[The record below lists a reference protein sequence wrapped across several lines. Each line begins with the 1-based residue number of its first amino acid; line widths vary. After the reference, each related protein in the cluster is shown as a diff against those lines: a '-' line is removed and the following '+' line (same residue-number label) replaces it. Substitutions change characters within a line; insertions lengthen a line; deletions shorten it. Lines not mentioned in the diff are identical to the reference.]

1 MTQMFR
7 KTRAALTAALLLLNV
22 SFSVLAQDAPQS
34 QPSQA
39 SQQAQ
44 QPQQPQYR
52 VRVTSELVLV
62 NVVVR
67 DKKGILVTD
76 LKKDDFTILEDGK
89 RQAISTFDFEN
100 VDELKT
106 AGGAE
111 ATVSGAAPDSGLLRS
126 NEQPAALN
134 ARDRRLML
142 LFFDFSGMQPE
153 DIERSVGAA
162 TKFVQ
167 TRMQPADM
175 IAVVSLSTNMRIDLD
190 FSDDKTKVLSVLNS
204 YTSGQGQGFDN
215 GLTGSS
221 EGAAETGG
229 AFTAD
234 DTDYNTFN
242 ADRKLLALQAIM
254 QTLGKISQKKAV
266 IYFSNGISQN
276 GVDNQS
282 ALLASTA
289 SP

>member
-1 MTQMFR
+1 MMTQMFR
-7 KTRAALTAALLLLNV
+7 QTRAVLTAAILLLNV
-22 SFSVLAQDAPQS
+22 SFSFLAQDAPQS

-39 SQQAQ
+39 SQQTQ

-67 DKKGILVTD
+67 DKKGNLITD
-76 LKKDDFTILEDGK
+76 LKKDDFTLLEDGK

-106 AGGAE
+106 AGAAE
-111 ATVSGAAPDSGLLRS
+111 ATVSGAAPAGALLRS
-126 NEQPAALN
+126 NEQPASLN

-162 TKFVQ
+162 KKFVQ

-190 FSDDKTKVLSVLNS
+190 FSDDKTKVLSVMSS
-204 YTSGQGQGFDN
+204 YTSGVGDGFD
-215 GLTGSS
+215 
-221 EGAAETGG
+221 
-229 AFTAD
+229 
-234 DTDYNTFN
+234 
-242 ADRKLLALQAIM
+242 K
-254 QTLGKISQKKAV
+254 
-266 IYFSNGISQN
+266 
-276 GVDNQS
+276 
-282 ALLASTA
+282 
-289 SP
+289 

>member
-1 MTQMFR
+1 MMTQRFR
-7 KTRAALTAALLLLNV
+7 QTRAVLTAAILLLNV

-67 DKKGILVTD
+67 DKKGGLVTD
-76 LKKDDFTILEDGK
+76 LKKDDFTLLEDGK

-106 AGGAE
+106 AGAAE
-111 ATVSGAAPDSGLLRS
+111 ATVSGAAPDSGSLLHS
-126 NEQPAALN
+126 NEQPASLN

-162 TKFVQ
+162 KKFVQ

-190 FSDDKTKVLSVLNS
+190 FSDDKTKVLGVLNS
-204 YTSGQGQGFDN
+204 YTSGQGQGCHN
-215 GLTGSS
+215 GLYA
-221 EGAAETGG
+221 GADGC
-229 AFTAD
+229 
-234 DTDYNTFN
+234 
-242 ADRKLLALQAIM
+242 Q
-254 QTLGKISQKKAV
+254 QTRI
-266 IYFSNGISQN
+266 
-276 GVDNQS
+276 
-282 ALLASTA
+282 
-289 SP
+289 